1 MHLHHSCKSIFVFFI
16 SGPRQYNVCQRLDT
30 RSGRG
35 LGKKREERV
44 KALFKIVDVKG
55 AVSAIK
61 DGATVGIT
69 GFMGSACPEY
79 LLKGIEDSFLEGG
92 HPCALTMTHSPGIG
106 DGKDRGMNHMA
117 HAGLL
122 KRVIASHYNLA
133 PLLQAKVDSGEIEAY
148 LLPQGTLCQLYREIG
163 AGRPGVITKTGL
175 GTFVD
180 PRLEG
185 GKCNAL
191 ATRELVEVVTLGGEE
206 YLWYKSFP
214 IDVAIIRGT
223 SVDEHGNVSAEK
235 ETTLIDQLAL
245 AQAARRSGG
254 IVIVQAER
262 VVAAGAINPR
272 DVIVP
277 GILVDYVV
285 LSPAEYHYQN
295 FGNQPYDAALAH
307 EFRIPVD
314 SIPILPMSDRKIIA
328 RRAAMEL
335 PRNAVINLGIGI
347 PEGVSG
353 VAVEEGFADQLTMT
367 VEAGQI
373 GGVPA
378 AGAAFGG
385 AYNPEFVPGMINQ
398 FDFYDGGGLD
408 VCFLGAA
415 EVDAMGNCNVSKF
428 TRTVGPGGFI
438 NIASNTPKCVFC
450 GTLTAGGLKTEV
462 KDGRLVIL
470 QEGRNRKYVKQVKQV
485 TFSGANAVKSGQK
498 VLFIT
503 ERAVFELDEE
513 GIILTEIAPGIDL
526 QTQVL
531 DVVDFDVR
539 VSSGL
544 RTMDERIFRE
554 GKMGLEL

>member
-1 MHLHHSCKSIFVFFI
+1 M
-16 SGPRQYNVCQRLDT
+16 
-30 RSGRG
+30 
-35 LGKKREERV
+35 
-44 KALFKIVDVKG
+44 FKLVDAQE
-55 AVSAIK
+55 AVSMIK

-79 LLKGIEDSFLEGG
+79 MLKVMEDSFTSGG
-92 HPCALTMTHSPGIG
+92 HPCGLTVTHSPGIG
-106 DGKDRGMNHMA
+106 DGKDRGMSHFA
-117 HAGLL
+117 HVGML

-133 PLLQAKVDSGEIEAY
+133 PALQAKVDSGEIEAY

-191 ATRELVEVVTLGGEE
+191 ATQELVEVVELGGEE

-223 SVDEHGNVSAEK
+223 SIDEHGNVSVEK
-235 ETTLIDQLAL
+235 ETTIIDQLAL
-245 AQAARRSGG
+245 ANAARHSGG
-254 IVIVQAER
+254 IVIAQVER
-262 VVAAGAINPR
+262 VVASGSTNTR

-277 GILVDYVV
+277 GIMVDYAVI
-285 LSPAEYHYQN
+285 SPLEYNYQN
-295 FGNQPYDAALAH
+295 FGDQPYDAALAH

-314 SIPILPMSDRKIIA
+314 SMPTLPMSDRKVIA

-335 PRNAVINLGIGI
+335 PKNAVINLGIGI

-353 VAVEEGFADQLTMT
+353 VAVEEGFSDQLTMT

-385 AYNPEFVPGMINQ
+385 AYNPEYVPGMVNQ

-415 EVDAMGNCNVSKF
+415 EVDRMGNCNVSKF

-462 KDGRLVIL
+462 RDGKLVIL
-470 QEGRNRKYVKQVKQV
+470 QEGRNKKYVSHVKQI
-485 TFSGANAVKSGQK
+485 TFSGENAVKSGQD

-503 ERAVFELDEE
+503 ERAVFKLDGE

-531 DVVDFDVR
+531 DVIDFPVR
-539 VSSGL
+539 VSPEL
-544 RTMDERIFRE
+544 KLMDERIFRE
-554 GKMGLEL
+554 GKMGLTLE

>member
-1 MHLHHSCKSIFVFFI
+1 MFKKVSI
-16 SGPRQYNVCQRLDT
+16 
-30 RSGRG
+30 
-35 LGKKREERV
+35 EEAV
-44 KALFKIVDVKG
+44 AL
-55 AVSAIK
+55 IK
-61 DGATVGIT
+61 DGSTVDIS

-79 LLKGIEDSFLEGG
+79 VLKNMEESFLNSG
-92 HPCALTMTHSPGIG
+92 HPCNLTLTHSPGVG

-117 HAGLL
+117 HKGML
-122 KRVIASHYNLA
+122 KSVIASHYNLA
-133 PLLQAKVDSGEIEAY
+133 PMLQSMVDAGEIEAY
-148 LLPQGTLCQLYREIG
+148 LLPQGTICQLYREIG

-191 ATRELVEVVTLGGEE
+191 ATRDLVEVVELGGEE

-214 IDVAIIRGT
+214 INVAVIRGT
-223 SVDEHGNVSAEK
+223 SIDEHGNISVEK
-235 ETTLIDQLAL
+235 ETTIVDQQAL
-245 AQAARRSGG
+245 AVAAKHCGG
-254 IVIVQAER
+254 IVIAQVER
-262 VVAAGAINPR
+262 VVASGSINPR

-277 GILVDYVV
+277 GILVDYAVI
-285 LSPAEYHYQN
+285 SPAECHYQN

-307 EFRIPVD
+307 EFRVPVD
-314 SIPILPMSDRKIIA
+314 SLPILPMSDRKVIA

-335 PRNAVINLGIGI
+335 PKNAVINLGIGM
-347 PEGVSG
+347 PEGVSS

-385 AYNPEFVPGMINQ
+385 AYNPEFVNDMIRH

-415 EVDAMGNCNVSKF
+415 EVDNMGNCNVSKF

-450 GTLTAGGLKTEV
+450 GTLTAGGLKTEI
-462 KDGRLVIL
+462 KDGKLVIL
-470 QEGRNRKYVKQVKQV
+470 QEGRNKKYMKHVKQV
-485 TFSGANAVKSGQK
+485 TFSGENAVKSGQT
-498 VLFIT
+498 VLFVT
-503 ERAVFELDEE
+503 ERAVFELDND

-531 DVVDFDVR
+531 DMIDFDVR
-539 VSSGL
+539 VSPNL
-544 RTMDERIFRE
+544 KLMDARIFAE
-554 GKMGLEL
+554 GPMGLELK

>member
-1 MHLHHSCKSIFVFFI
+1 
-16 SGPRQYNVCQRLDT
+16 
-30 RSGRG
+30 
-35 LGKKREERV
+35 
-44 KALFKIVDVKG
+44 
-55 AVSAIK
+55 
-61 DGATVGIT
+61 
-69 GFMGSACPEY
+69 
-79 LLKGIEDSFLEGG
+79 
-92 HPCALTMTHSPGIG
+92 
-106 DGKDRGMNHMA
+106 MA
-117 HAGLL
+117 HKGML
-122 KRVIASHYNLA
+122 KSVIASHYNLA
-133 PLLQAKVDSGEIEAY
+133 PMLQSMVDAGEIEAY
-148 LLPQGTLCQLYREIG
+148 LLPQGTICQLYREIG

-191 ATRELVEVVTLGGEE
+191 ATRDLVEVVELGGEE

-214 IDVAIIRGT
+214 INVAVIRGT
-223 SVDEHGNVSAEK
+223 SIDEHGNISVEK
-235 ETTLIDQLAL
+235 ETTIVDQQAL
-245 AQAARRSGG
+245 AVAAKHCGG
-254 IVIVQAER
+254 IVIAQVER
-262 VVAAGAINPR
+262 VVASGSINPR

-277 GILVDYVV
+277 GILVDYAVI
-285 LSPAEYHYQN
+285 SPAECHYQN

-307 EFRIPVD
+307 EFRVPVD
-314 SIPILPMSDRKIIA
+314 SLPILPMYDRKVIA

-335 PRNAVINLGIGI
+335 PKNAVINLGIGM
-347 PEGVSG
+347 PEGVSS

-385 AYNPEFVPGMINQ
+385 AYNPEFVNDMIRH

-415 EVDAMGNCNVSKF
+415 EVDNMGNCNVSKF

-450 GTLTAGGLKTEV
+450 GTLTAGGLKTEI
-462 KDGRLVIL
+462 KDGKLVIL
-470 QEGRNRKYVKQVKQV
+470 QEGRNKKYMKHVKQV
-485 TFSGANAVKSGQK
+485 TFSGENAVKSGQT
-498 VLFIT
+498 VLFVT
-503 ERAVFELDEE
+503 ERAVFELDND

-531 DVVDFDVR
+531 DMIDFDVR
-539 VSSGL
+539 VSPNL
-544 RTMDERIFRE
+544 KLMDARIFAE
-554 GKMGLEL
+554 GPMGLELK